1 LVDTVWVTVDR
12 LIHDLGAIRAFVDE
26 AEAVPGGSS
35 VPQVAEVRGAMDV
48 ATDAITRIFSGSEED
63 AAIEA
68 AWTAVA
74 RAQDAVARARGI
86 IVAARAGQASAES
99 MRELNRRQLARARE
113 HSQIVSD
120 QADRVRRR
128 HLRPRPKTP
137 GPPAGPDKR
146 GS

>member
-1 LVDTVWVTVDR
+1 VDTVWVTVDR

-26 AEAVPGGSS
+26 AEAVPGA
-35 VPQVAEVRGAMDV
+35 PQVAEVRGAMDA
-48 ATDAITRIFSGSEED
+48 ATESITRIFTDSQED

-74 RAQDAVARARGI
+74 RAQDAVTKARGV
-86 IVAARAGQASAES
+86 IVEARAGQASAEA
-99 MRELNRRQLARARE
+99 MREPGRLQLARARE
-113 HSQIVSD
+113 QSQIVSD

-128 HLRPRPKTP
+128 LRPTDLW
-137 GPPAGPDKR
+137 PPAGPDKQ